1 MLRTMTT
8 LLIAVVVVLCSMMMV
23 QSKLAFS
30 PLTLKNTSHQLEI
43 MVRLNK
49 LLHGSS
55 TPAEMG
61 PCQKISDSTQ
71 AQLLCEYYN
80 NY

>member
-1 MLRTMTT
+1 MTT
-8 LLIAVVVVLCSMMMV
+8 LLIAAVVVFCSMMMV

-30 PLTLKNTSHQLEI
+30 PLILKNTSHQPEI
-43 MVRLNK
+43 MVRLNQ

-55 TPAEMG
+55 TPAEMEKQY
-61 PCQKISDSTQ
+61 PCQEISDSTQ